1 MNGLTRI
8 SPKNGVAENF
18 SQQTP
23 EKILKKAST
32 KNVAQLISLC
42 HLQWQLVD
50 LRQ

>member
-32 KNVAQLISLC
+32 KNVAQLISLS
-42 HLQWQLVD
+42 HLQW
-50 LRQ
+50 